1 MPRAIWSGAISFGL
15 VNVPVKV
22 YSAVSRK
29 TVRFHQL
36 HDKDGVPIRQKRVCP
51 ADDEEVSYEHVVKGY
66 EVAKDQYVV
75 IDPEELEALDPKKTR
90 SIDIQEFVR
99 LEEID
104 PIYYDST
111 YYLAPA
117 SGAEKA
123 YGLLLKAMSE
133 AGKVAIGRV
142 VLRTKE
148 YLAAIRPAGDVMVMV
163 TMLFGDE
170 VVDPDRLDELP
181 ARDGKAGKRE
191 VEMAQR
197 LIESLSVEFDPSR
210 HHDEYRER
218 VLDLIERK
226 AAGEKISVASPERE
240 EGPTPDLIAALE
252 ASLAEASGD
261 ARSNGGGRKK
271 RTAPARKAAPKK
283 SGSPKASKSSSKKRA
298 KAKA

>member
-1 MPRAIWSGAISFGL
+1 VPRAIWSGAISFGL

-51 ADDEEVSYEHVVKGY
+51 ADDEEVPYEHVVKGY
-66 EVAKDQYVV
+66 EVAKDRYVV
-75 IDPEELEALDPKKTR
+75 IEPEELEALDPKKTR

-104 PIYYDST
+104 PIYFDST

-117 SGAEKA
+117 AGAEKA

-133 AGKVAIGRV
+133 ADKVAIGRV

-148 YLAAIRPAGDVMVMV
+148 YLAAIRPAGDVLVMV

-181 ARDGKAGKRE
+181 ARDGRAGKRE

-218 VLDLIERK
+218 VLDLVERK
-226 AAGEKISVASPERE
+226 AAGKEISVAPAEQD
-240 EGPTPDLIAALE
+240 EGPTPDLMAALE
-252 ASLAEASGD
+252 ASLVEASGD
-261 ARSNGGGRKK
+261 AKTNGGRRKRK
-271 RTAPARKAAPKK
+271 TAPAKKAAPKRNTAAK
-283 SGSPKASKSSSKKRA
+283 TAKGSSKKRA